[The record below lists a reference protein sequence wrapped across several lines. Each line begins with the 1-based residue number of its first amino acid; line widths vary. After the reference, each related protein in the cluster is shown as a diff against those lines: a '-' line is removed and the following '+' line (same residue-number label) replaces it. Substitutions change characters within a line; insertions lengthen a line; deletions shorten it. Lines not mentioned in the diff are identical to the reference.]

1 MFKKD
6 VKVRYGK
13 ENNSRFPSQ
22 DVLCEEKKR
31 RELGGRLDQYFF
43 DSAVFSG
50 TPFIKVVRQE
60 AARHG
65 IDIRY
70 YFLCFCR
77 GDCCECTLTGISCI
91 SS

>member
-31 RELGGRLDQYFF
+31 RELGGRLDQIDF
-43 DSAVFSG
+43 DCGIFQVHPLSKWG
-50 TPFIKVVRQE
+50 DRKRQGME
-60 AARHG
+60 
-65 IDIRY
+65 
-70 YFLCFCR
+70 
-77 GDCCECTLTGISCI
+77 LT
-91 SS
+91 